1 MRNWLPMN
9 PTIASAIPEA
19 VLRKVEAMD
28 PINQDAFAAEF
39 AKRKK
44 SVVLAYL
51 LLGGGLHYAYVGK
64 VWLTLFF
71 IFTLGGFGLWWLI
84 DLLRVPGI
92 VKACNKSKAIDVLRD
107 MQVLA

>member
-1 MRNWLPMN
+1 MRDWFPMN

-84 DLLRVPGI
+84 DVLRVPGI